1 MPLRAL
7 IVDDHPPSLL
17 VLRLA
22 LESRG
27 AWCQEATTIARSLV
41 WLATS
46 WPDVVFFEWR
56 LRSGDAHGFARDLRA
71 LAADRGDIPTIV
83 ALSTQPEP
91 EGFRA
96 REAVDAYLMKPLV
109 AEQLDAVLHSVVTRR

>member
-1 MPLRAL
+1 MPLRSL
-7 IVDDHPPSLL
+7 IVDDHPPSLI

-27 AWCQEATTIARSLV
+27 HWCQDATTISRALV

-46 WPDVVFFEWR
+46 WPDIVFFEWR
-56 LRSGDAHGFARDLRA
+56 LRAGNAHGFARDLRA
-71 LAADRGDIPTIV
+71 LAADRGDLPLIV

-96 REAVDAYLMKPLV
+96 REAVDAYLVKPLV
-109 AEQLDAVLHSVVTRR
+109 PAQLDAVLQGVVTPR